1 MATVQA
7 PRAAQRSLEQYVDV
21 ETPEQVVF
29 SYTVAGVGSRAAA
42 ALIDTLIC
50 VVAFVALVV
59 LAGYLSGAFD
69 SGRVRTGSSS
79 SGQWAAAVLSLFQFA
94 ILWGYYVLFEAL
106 ADGQTPGKKRLG
118 LRVVQDGGYSV
129 SFAASAVRN
138 LVRVIDMQPAFF
150 YGVGIFSVAVSRSG
164 KRLGDMAAGTLVVRE
179 RGAPEGALATDDLA
193 PAEVASS
200 GGAALATLLTDD
212 EYELLDRFVQRRSA
226 IDAVQR
232 AQFAAQLA
240 GRWRARAPEIPGS
253 DAAMLIRL
261 HERERLARRR
271 GTAARSDTGARR
283 EQHAIV
289 AAGMPR
295 WRRFA
300 AALAGA
306 QRGGLQR
313 LPEEQVS
320 AFVAEYR
327 ELSSDLARLRTAS
340 RGRDPESL
348 FYLGRLVAGGHN
360 LFYRRRTLP
369 LGTAWR
375 YVALDVPRE
384 IRRSWR
390 AILLASLLLYGPAV
404 AAYTAVRID
413 PSSAPMVVPASL
425 AERAQSGAKRGNE
438 GSEFLPSEMGNG
450 RGPALAAFLM
460 THNASVTYG
469 AFAAGLSFGLG
480 TVYAL
485 VSNGVMLGGPIA
497 YYQQLGTA
505 GQILGFIAPH
515 GVFELTAI
523 TFGGGA
529 GFLLAAALLLPGVR
543 TRRAALVVNSRR
555 AIRLVAG
562 ATLFLLCAGLLEGNV
577 SPSPLPN
584 EAKFF
589 VSAVTGLL
597 ILFYVTR
604 GRGGEAEV
612 RDQHA
617 YE

>member
-7 PRAAQRSLEQYVDV
+7 PRAVARSLEQYVDV

-29 SYTVAGVGSRAAA
+29 SYTIAGVGSRAAA
-42 ALIDTLIC
+42 AMIDGAIC
-50 VVAFVALVV
+50 VGGFLLLFLITAF
-59 LAGYLSGAFD
+59 LAGAFD
-69 SGRVRTGSSS
+69 GKPVRGDSDI
-79 SGQWAAAVLSLFQFA
+79 SGQWVAAVLTIIQFA
-94 ILWGYYVLFEAL
+94 IIWGYYVLFEAL

-138 LVRVIDMQPAFF
+138 LVRIIDMQPAIL
-150 YGVGIFSVAVSRSG
+150 YGVGIISVAVSRSG

-179 RGAPEGALATDDLA
+179 RSVPEVKGGAPNEDGAAA
-193 PAEVASS
+193 SSS
-200 GGAALATLLTDD
+200 GGAALSTLLTDD
-212 EYELLDRFVQRRSA
+212 EYDLLDRFVQRRGA
-226 IDAVQR
+226 IDPVQR

-240 GRWRARAPEIPGS
+240 ARWRSRAPELEGS
-253 DAAMLIRL
+253 DAAALIRL
-261 HERERLARRR
+261 HEREQLARRR

-295 WRRFA
+295 WRRFGT
-300 AALAGA
+300 ALAAA
-306 QRGGLQR
+306 QRGGLKR

-340 RGRDPESL
+340 RGREPDAL

-369 LGTAWR
+369 VGTAWR

-390 AILLASLLLYGPAV
+390 PILLASLLLYGPA
-404 AAYTAVRID
+404 AIAYTAVRVD
-413 PSSAPMVVPASL
+413 PSVAPMVVPPSL
-425 AERAQSGAKRGNE
+425 AERARSGLKRGNE
-438 GSEFLPSEMGNG
+438 GSEFLPTEMGRG
-450 RGPALAAFLM
+450 RGPAMATWLM
-460 THNASVTYG
+460 THNASVAYS

-480 TVYAL
+480 TAYAL
-485 VSNGVMLGGPIA
+485 VSNGVMLGGPLA
-497 YYQQLGTA
+497 YYQRLGIL
-505 GQILGFIAPH
+505 GQITGFIAPH

-523 TFGGGA
+523 TLGGGA
-529 GFLLAAALLLPGVR
+529 GFLLAAALLLPGTR

-562 ATLFLLCAGLLEGNV
+562 ATLLLLGAGLIEGNI

-584 EAKFF
+584 EAKYF
-589 VSAVTGLL
+589 VSLVTALL
-597 ILFYVTR
+597 LVLYVTR
-604 GRGGEAEV
+604 GRGAEAEV
-612 RDQHA
+612 RDETA

>member
-7 PRAAQRSLEQYVDV
+7 PRGARSLEQYVDV

-42 ALIDTLIC
+42 ALIDILIC
-50 VVAFVALVV
+50 VAAFVALIV
-59 LAGYLSGAFD
+59 LAGYTSGAF
-69 SGRVRTGSSS
+69 SATRVRTGSDG
-79 SGQWAAAVLSLFQFA
+79 SGQWAAAVLSILQFA
-94 ILWGYYVLFEAL
+94 IIWGYYVLFEAL

-138 LVRVIDMQPAFF
+138 LVRAIDMQPLFF
-150 YGVGIFSVAVSRSG
+150 YGVGILSVAVSKSG
-164 KRLGDMAAGTLVVRE
+164 KRLGDLAAGTLVVRE
-179 RGAPEGALATDDLA
+179 RGEPESAATAHDEA
-193 PAEVASS
+193 VHATPAT
-200 GGAALATLLTDD
+200 GPALATLLTDD

-240 GRWRARAPEIPGS
+240 ARWRARAPELPGS

-289 AAGMPR
+289 ANGMPR

-300 AALAGA
+300 IALAAA
-306 QRGGLQR
+306 QRGGLKR

-327 ELSSDLARLRTAS
+327 ELSADLARLRTAS
-340 RGRDPESL
+340 RGREPDAL

-360 LFYRRRTLP
+360 LFYRRRELP

-375 YVALDVPRE
+375 YLALDVPRE

-390 AILLASLLLYGPAV
+390 PILLASLLLYGPAV
-404 AAYTAVRID
+404 AAYTAVRVD
-413 PSSAPMVVPASL
+413 STTARMVVPASL

-438 GSEFLPSEMGNG
+438 GSEFLPSEMGQG
-450 RGPALAAFLM
+450 RGPAMAAWLM
-460 THNASVTYG
+460 THNASVTYT

-497 YYQQLGTA
+497 YYQRLGTM
-505 GQILGFIAPH
+505 GQITGFIAPH

-543 TRRAALVVNSRR
+543 TRRAALVVNGRR

-562 ATLFLLCAGLLEGNV
+562 ATLLLLGAGLIEGNI

-584 EAKFF
+584 EAKYF
-589 VSAVTGLL
+589 VSLCTALVL
-597 ILFYVTR
+597 LFYVTR